1 MCTGHKVDGE
11 TIPLAG
17 TLGLQTFKPGWVQEF
32 RNLQKLQENN
42 KSQNLESVIHIQ
54 ILLGDFFF
62 CHFVIVILLL
72 KALEGDAEAPGKPRP
87 EKICEEVTMAL
98 VLTSNQTSY
107 AIRRPEQKPLHP
119 TRNL

>member
-32 RNLQKLQENN
+32 RNN

-54 ILLGDFFF
+54 ILLGDFF
-62 CHFVIVILLL
+62 CHFVIVILFL
-72 KALEGDAEAPGKPRP
+72 KALEGDAEAPGKPQAR
-87 EKICEEVTMAL
+87 KDL
-98 VLTSNQTSY
+98 
-107 AIRRPEQKPLHP
+107 
-119 TRNL
+119 